1 MKLIRFG
8 NEGHEK
14 PGIIVNDTWYD
25 VSGVVTDYNEAFFA
39 NNDIKKL
46 QDALAAGTSFP
57 VVEPTTRLGSVV
69 ARPSK
74 IICIGLNYVDH
85 CLETN
90 APIPTEPVLFFKST
104 TALCGPNDH
113 VVIPKNSV
121 KTDWEVELAFV
132 IGKKASYV
140 EESEALDY
148 VAGYCLH
155 NDYSEREFQLERGG
169 QWAKGKGCD
178 TFAPLGP
185 FLATPDEI
193 ADVNNLKMWLTVNGK
208 TYQNSNTL
216 NLVFKIPFLVHY
228 LSQFMTLLPGDVIS
242 TGTPPG
248 VGLGIKPEPV
258 YVKAG
263 DVIELGIEG
272 LGTSKQTA
280 VAYTKNKSMAAQQY
294 FLALDLKED
303 PALIAEYKA
312 YHQNVWPEII
322 ESIKSSGI
330 TCLDIY
336 CVSNRLFMVLEA
348 NENFSF
354 EAKSATDAV
363 NEVVQKW
370 ETLMWTYQQAMP
382 GSKPGE
388 KWVLLEKIFT
398 LPQ

>member
-25 VSGVVTDYNEAFFA
+25 VSGVVTDYNEAFFT

-140 EESEALDY
+140 EEADALDY

-193 ADVNNLKMWLTVNGK
+193 EDVNNLKMWLTVNGK

-258 YVKAG
+258 YVKPG

-272 LGTSKQTA
+272 LGTSKQIA
-280 VAYTKNKSMAAQQY
+280 VAYTKK
-294 FLALDLKED
+294 
-303 PALIAEYKA
+303 
-312 YHQNVWPEII
+312 
-322 ESIKSSGI
+322 
-330 TCLDIY
+330 
-336 CVSNRLFMVLEA
+336 
-348 NENFSF
+348 
-354 EAKSATDAV
+354 
-363 NEVVQKW
+363 
-370 ETLMWTYQQAMP
+370 
-382 GSKPGE
+382 
-388 KWVLLEKIFT
+388 
-398 LPQ
+398 

>member
-8 NEGHEK
+8 QEGHEK
-14 PGIIVNDTWYD
+14 PGIIVNDIWYD
-25 VSGVVTDYNEAFFA
+25 VSGIVADYNEAFFA
-39 NNDIKKL
+39 KNEIEKIKS
-46 QDALAAGTSFP
+46 AIAAGISLP
-57 VVEPTTRLGSVV
+57 VVDPATRLGSVV

-104 TALCGPNDH
+104 TALCGPNDN

-140 EESEALDY
+140 EEADALDY

-280 VAYTKNKSMAAQQY
+280 VAYTKK
-294 FLALDLKED
+294 
-303 PALIAEYKA
+303 
-312 YHQNVWPEII
+312 
-322 ESIKSSGI
+322 
-330 TCLDIY
+330 
-336 CVSNRLFMVLEA
+336 
-348 NENFSF
+348 
-354 EAKSATDAV
+354 
-363 NEVVQKW
+363 
-370 ETLMWTYQQAMP
+370 
-382 GSKPGE
+382 
-388 KWVLLEKIFT
+388 
-398 LPQ
+398 